1 MVERFVSLFPTL
13 HKSGGGGE
21 NKKENKA
28 AEC

>member
-1 MVERFVSLFPTL
+1 MVERFASLFPTL
-13 HKSGGGGE
+13 HKSGGGE